1 MRLFMSFQIA
11 PPQKD
16 PKQKKLSENVR
27 KLMESKASEQVA
39 KEREAEDKRKKL
51 LQLRSEDKKS
61 LRYCYTTIHCKYNSC
76 RVRRLAWR
84 ALKTHFQIGVGYSGQ

>member
-1 MRLFMSFQIA
+1 MTCILIVLQIA

-27 KLMESKASEQVA
+27 KLMESKASEQIA
-39 KEREAEDKRKKL
+39 KEREAEEKRKKL

-61 LRYCYTTIHCKYNSC
+61 LR
-76 RVRRLAWR
+76 
-84 ALKTHFQIGVGYSGQ
+84 

>member
-1 MRLFMSFQIA
+1 MTLIARDLQRYYNLRLFLSFQIA

-61 LRYCYTTIHCKYNSC
+61 LRYFKQAMIS
-76 RVRRLAWR
+76 LQGMADES
-84 ALKTHFQIGVGYSGQ
+84 LL